1 MPTVVRVRFATSS
14 KHYDYFVPACNIF
27 DYPKVDDYIVTNTAM
42 PNSNDTKRRW
52 VDVPT
57 ASKLHGFGVARI
69 VDVIEDPGSNTH
81 TAIKPYIMWVPARE
95 IEAIDSSRIAAAQ
108 KAEAARQQEELKKR
122 RAAEV
127 AELKDA
133 LGKVLVEMYL
143 LPACGSRRDVFRN
156 TAQNLRSRIQ
166 ELTNEH

>member
-14 KHYDYFVPACNIF
+14 KHYDYFVPVCNTF
-27 DYPKVDDYIVTNTAM
+27 DYPKVDDYIVTNISM

-69 VDVIEDPGSNTH
+69 VDVIEDPGPNTH
-81 TAIKPYIMWVPARE
+81 TAIKPYIMLVSASE

-108 KAEAARQQEELKKR
+108 KAEAARQREELKKR

-133 LGKVLVEMYL
+133 LGKALVEMYL
-143 LPACGSRRDVFRN
+143 LPACDSRRDVFKT

>member
-14 KHYDYFVPACNIF
+14 KHYDYFVPACNTF
-27 DYPKVDDYIVTNTAM
+27 DYPKVDDYIVTNISM

-69 VDVIEDPGSNTH
+69 VDVIENPAPNTH
-81 TAIKPYIMWVPARE
+81 TATKPYIMLISVRE
-95 IEAIDSSRIAAAQ
+95 IEAIDSWRIVAAQ
-108 KAEAARQQEELKKR
+108 KAEAARKQEELKKQ
-122 RAAEV
+122 RAMEI
-127 AELKDA
+127 AELKNA
-133 LGKVLVEMYL
+133 LGKTLVEMYL
-143 LPACGSRRDVFRN
+143 LPVDDFGREIHRN
-156 TAQNLRSRIQ
+156 IAQNLRSRIQ